1 MVVLDDMFID
11 LCISMDFDV
20 MEIYGCNYYF
30 YFFSFGIVI
39 VIIVGVWVS
48 YCLHET
54 IWLIE
59 RFVGLVMH
67 AWYLDEERV
76 W

>member
-1 MVVLDDMFID
+1 MGVIIIFI
-11 LCISMDFDV
+11 I
-20 MEIYGCNYYF
+20 
-30 YFFSFGIVI
+30 FSFGIVI

-59 RFVGLVMH
+59 GFVGLVMH
-67 AWYLDEERV
+67 AWHLDEERV

>member
-1 MVVLDDMFID
+1 MICLLVCVYRWILMLWKFMGVIIVFI
-11 LCISMDFDV
+11 I
-20 MEIYGCNYYF
+20 
-30 YFFSFGIVI
+30 FSFGIVI

-67 AWYLDEERV
+67 AWHLDEERV

>member
-1 MVVLDDMFID
+1 MLWKFMGVIIIFI
-11 LCISMDFDV
+11 I
-20 MEIYGCNYYF
+20 
-30 YFFSFGIVI
+30 FSFVIVI

-59 RFVGLVMH
+59 GFVGLVMH
-67 AWYLDEERV
+67 AWHLDEERV